1 MSIHCTVDGIS
12 RLFDVSPLKNVRE
25 LLYEAGYLGVRDSD
39 NGEGFCG
46 SDTIL
51 LDGIPVYANLLV
63 AGEIEGCT
71 VETPNGLGHSDNLT
85 VVQKAMI
92 DAGHYGVEAGE
103 GFYTYPHPAYE
114 DPNFL
119 KE

>member
-1 MSIHCTVDGIS
+1 MLPIVLKKEQHGYIMNALSVPFLNAALGLWGKGVADPITIDKDWMNSTGSPMGPFMSMDVIGLRTVWAIFS
-12 RLFDVSPLKNVRE
+12 SH
-25 LLYEAGYLGVRDSD
+25 A
-39 NGEGFCG
+39 
-46 SDTIL
+46 DTPEQKAIADKL
-51 LDGIPVYANLLV
+51 
-63 AGEIEGCT
+63 
-71 VETPNGLGHSDNLT
+71 
-85 VVQKAMI
+85 KAMI

>member
-1 MSIHCTVDGIS
+1 MIRAAQT
-12 RLFDVSPLKNVRE
+12 L
-25 LLYEAGYLGVRDSD
+25 
-39 NGEGFCG
+39 
-46 SDTIL
+46 
-51 LDGIPVYANLLV
+51 
-63 AGEIEGCT
+63 
-71 VETPNGLGHSDNLT
+71 
-85 VVQKAMI
+85 KAMI